1 MLYTIGM
8 NKDTQVEIIYPSEFW
23 WKHTMSEIGYTEG
36 MTEED
41 FNAKIA
47 DFINSDDFDTRYI
60 PETNELKI
68 YPEQTYHI
76 P

>member
-1 MLYTIGM
+1 M
-8 NKDTQVEIIYPSEFW
+8 NKDTQVEIIYPSSFW

-36 MTEED
+36 MTEEE

-68 YPEQTYHI
+68 YPE
-76 P
+76 

>member
-1 MLYTIGM
+1 M

-36 MTEED
+36 MTEEE

-47 DFINSDDFDTRYI
+47 DFINSDDFETKYN
-60 PETNELKI
+60 PESNKLEI
-68 YPEQTYHI
+68 SAE
-76 P
+76 